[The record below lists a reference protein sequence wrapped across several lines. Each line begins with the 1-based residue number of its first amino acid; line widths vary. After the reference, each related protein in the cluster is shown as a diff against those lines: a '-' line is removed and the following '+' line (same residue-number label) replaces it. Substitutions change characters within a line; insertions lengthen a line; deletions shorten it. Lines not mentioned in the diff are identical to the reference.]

1 MLPAELMGL
10 NTRKFKQFDALA
22 TNKKFINSILE
33 NVNSIYS
40 LINSGKTNL
49 VLLNYDQNLN
59 NLLKWYQQLIAE
71 SLGKK
76 TKGLFPIISEMP
88 KIIIVLCNYF

>member
-10 NTRKFKQFDALA
+10 NTRKFKQFDTLA
-22 TNKKFINSILE
+22 TNKKFINSILK

-59 NLLKWYQQLIAE
+59 NPNKWYQQLIAE
-71 SLGKK
+71 SLEKK
-76 TKGLFPIISEMP
+76 LKAYSRLSLKCQ